1 MVNLY
6 CYRES
11 SGDIRPAWAAYA
23 CHDFSGADLRRHWK
37 DPELEKVGEHPV
49 VYVSG
54 GSHASYFQAG
64 EYLTQLTLSFLKPF
78 RDFFKKLDKFFNQ
91 LFQKKKTNDEEGE
104 NRTQAFSIPF
114 VDYALG
120 DGICIGPSC
129 EESWAEPML
138 IDPMPGWV
146 ANYRGLWGYYAEDP
160 FSGENAPA
168 GPRYNRDG
176 TVRHAWF
183 DPLGWAGMDRVVP
196 PTEMLAMLRQRQ
208 NEIQSDIRDLEEKI
222 KEDQERIY
230 QISLDLSAV
239 EDAKH
244 LSEESVEIQRELD
257 EKRESLRE
265 RREKLTILASKQER
279 FETLVAEVAD
289 GKMPSIRSH
298 IQRAHRPQSKS
309 ALRLSRLAEV
319 WTAVSTG
326 ITMITVVLLIGF
338 ARQFLLVGLGGLLL
352 VMVTIEAA
360 FKRRLSG
367 LVRWIAILLVVSA
380 FAILFVE
387 FFWYIVL
394 AVVMITGFYMIV
406 ENLRELSARR

>member
-1 MVNLY
+1 
-6 CYRES
+6 
-11 SGDIRPAWAAYA
+11 
-23 CHDFSGADLRRHWK
+23 
-37 DPELEKVGEHPV
+37 
-49 VYVSG
+49 
-54 GSHASYFQAG
+54 
-64 EYLTQLTLSFLKPF
+64 
-78 RDFFKKLDKFFNQ
+78 
-91 LFQKKKTNDEEGE
+91 
-104 NRTQAFSIPF
+104 
-114 VDYALG
+114 
-120 DGICIGPSC
+120 
-129 EESWAEPML
+129 
-138 IDPMPGWV
+138 
-146 ANYRGLWGYYAEDP
+146 
-160 FSGENAPA
+160 
-168 GPRYNRDG
+168 
-176 TVRHAWF
+176 
-183 DPLGWAGMDRVVP
+183 
-196 PTEMLAMLRQRQ
+196 MLAILRQRQ